1 MQYRPLFIV
10 ANSKKHGGR
19 CVAGI
24 DLTPSSSQATHDN
37 RHPRPFI
44 RPISSDPARSLDPSQ
59 IAPRGMDD
67 LPIFRTVLVPLLDPC
82 PEEYQTENWL
92 VDCNSPW
99 WLLDEAHGRGS
110 SIIGEVTTP
119 PHPLWCLPNSND
131 ENSGRYNSQ
140 RGQRDRIP
148 EAEAGALRSSL
159 AIVNLETLRI
169 DKWAA
174 DMPDGEPTF
183 RGNFKHNGRYFNLR
197 ITDLRIADLWN
208 TLPQPFSRRPFENN
222 PRVEPKH
229 TGPVTL
235 TISLGT
241 PYEGYVYRLIANV
254 QPRS

>member
-44 RPISSDPARSLDPSQ
+44 RPVSSDPARSLDPSR
-59 IAPRGMDD
+59 IIPPGMDH
-67 LPIFRTVLVPLLDPC
+67 LPIFRTVLVPLLHPC
-82 PEEYQTENWL
+82 PEGHQTENWL

-99 WLLDEAHGRGS
+99 RLDEDHGIGS
-110 SIIGEVTTP
+110 NIIREVTTT
-119 PHPLWCLPNSND
+119 PHTLWCLPNSDD
-131 ENSGRYNSQ
+131 ENGGHYNSGS
-140 RGQRDRIP
+140 GQRDRIP
-148 EAEAGALRSSL
+148 EAEAAKLSSSL
-159 AIVNLETLRI
+159 AIVNLENLRI
-169 DKWAA
+169 DKWVA
-174 DMPDGEPTF
+174 DMPGEEPKF
-183 RGNFKHNGRYFNLR
+183 RGNFKHRGRYFNMR

-208 TLPQPFSRRPFENN
+208 TLPQPQSRRPFEDNL
-222 PRVEPKH
+222 RVEPKH

-241 PYEGYVYRLIANV
+241 PFNGYVYRLIANV